1 MAPVVWS
8 TMSVR
13 RLCQQ
18 VGSFSNVAPDT
29 VYLYFAGSVLD
40 VDRSMGDPPAIQAGA
55 RVYAFFSIARALRM
69 VVQAM
74 QGGNPPPPTI
84 PPVPTTFGPV
94 LPPGFDRAATPCAT
108 TAGPR
113 PPSTAEGSSSVSD
126 KLRSTFKCPKFL
138 GEARYWKTWNQGFV
152 RFLSIH
158 KLDHVIDEGF
168 LTVSLTT
175 QQNDENKLVYYLL
188 EDAVSSS
195 TVASK
200 YVRRAAVWNGHE
212 AYFLLYDGFA
222 LSGPA
227 NAAILLGQLSNFRC
241 MTDES
246 PSELVLRL
254 QELFEDLEA
263 VPGTAAMTLKRL
275 TIFCLPFA
283 MSDHLRLCT
292 PIFRINKCKGAF
304 LLSEPATPC
313 DSVVRPSG

>member
-1 MAPVVWS
+1 
-8 TMSVR
+8 
-13 RLCQQ
+13 
-18 VGSFSNVAPDT
+18 
-29 VYLYFAGSVLD
+29 
-40 VDRSMGDPPAIQAGA
+40 
-55 RVYAFFSIARALRM
+55 
-69 VVQAM
+69 
-74 QGGNPPPPTI
+74 
-84 PPVPTTFGPV
+84 
-94 LPPGFDRAATPCAT
+94 
-108 TAGPR
+108 
-113 PPSTAEGSSSVSD
+113 
-126 KLRSTFKCPKFL
+126 
-138 GEARYWKTWNQGFV
+138 
-152 RFLSIH
+152 LSIH